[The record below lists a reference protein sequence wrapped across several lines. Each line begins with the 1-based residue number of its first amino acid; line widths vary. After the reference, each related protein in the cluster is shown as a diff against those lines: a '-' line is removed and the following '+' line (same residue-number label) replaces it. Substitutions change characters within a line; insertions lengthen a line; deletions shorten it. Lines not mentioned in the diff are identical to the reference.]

1 MICQSKSADDQTLT
15 SVAMLCLCTPL
26 DCLTIAPGGAV
37 CPFMNISL
45 LPDILLVELRVLLGV
60 VRVWGFV
67 VL

>member
-1 MICQSKSADDQTLT
+1 
-15 SVAMLCLCTPL
+15 MLCLCTPL
-26 DCLTIAPGGAV
+26 DCLTIGAV
-37 CPFMNISL
+37 RPFMNISL